1 MATLASFKLSTQ
13 QKATATSATQVR
25 RSKLVKAL
33 QEQISFAKAQQVGA
47 TYTAVKFR
55 SIQDPETGLRKIVET
70 SKRVKQWWFA
80 TDNGKLAL
88 NVRYGARMLE
98 LAKGKFAVEIASPA
112 QLIPTLELI
121 KSAIDAGEL
130 DEQLATTAGSVR
142 ASFKRSAGD

>member
-13 QKATATSATQVR
+13 QKATATSASQVR

-33 QEQISFAKAQQVGA
+33 QEQISFAKAQQSGA
-47 TYTAVKFR
+47 IYTAVKFR

-98 LAKGKFAVEIASPA
+98 LAKGKFAVEIASEKE
-112 QLIPTLELI
+112 LVSTLEALKTI
-121 KSAIDAGEL
+121 AASGEL
-130 DEQLATTAGSVR
+130 DAQIEA
-142 ASFKRSAGD
+142 ASIKLRDGFSK

>member
-1 MATLASFKLSTQ
+1 MATLASFKLSAQ
-13 QKATATSATQVR
+13 QKATATSASQVR

-33 QEQISFAKAQQVGA
+33 QEQISFAKAQQSGA

-98 LAKGKFAVEIASPA
+98 LSRGKFAIEIASEKE
-112 QLIPTLELI
+112 LVPTLEALKTI
-121 KSAIDAGEL
+121 AASGEL
-130 DEQLATTAGSVR
+130 DTQIEA
-142 ASFKRSAGD
+142 ASIKLRDGFSK

>member
-1 MATLASFKLSTQ
+1 MATLASFKLSAQ
-13 QKATATSATQVR
+13 QKATATSASQVR

-33 QEQISFAKAQQVGA
+33 QEQISFAKAQQSGA

-98 LAKGKFAVEIASPA
+98 LAKGKFAVEIASEKE
-112 QLIPTLELI
+112 LVPTLEALKTI
-121 KSAIDAGEL
+121 AASGEL
-130 DEQLATTAGSVR
+130 DSQIEA
-142 ASFKRSAGD
+142 ASIKLRDGFSK

>member
-1 MATLASFKLSTQ
+1 MATLASFKLSAQ
-13 QKATATSATQVR
+13 QKATATSASQVR

-33 QEQISFAKAQQVGA
+33 QEQISFAKAQQSGA

-98 LAKGKFAVEIASPA
+98 LAKGKFAVEIASDKE
-112 QLIPTLELI
+112 LVPTLEALKTI
-121 KSAIDAGEL
+121 AASGEL
-130 DEQLATTAGSVR
+130 DAQIEA
-142 ASFKRSAGD
+142 ASIKLRDGFTK